1 MEATP
6 VQVPETE
13 TLAETQPEIIENPE
27 PTPEIVEKSEA
38 TQDGLDGVYKRD
50 EYCKAQFW
58 DDRFKG

>member
-6 VQVPETE
+6 TEVLVQVPEPVVVVE
-13 TLAETQPEIIENPE
+13 SQPEGES
-27 PTPEIVEKSEA
+27 TVEKKSEA
-38 TQDGLDGVYKRD
+38 LEGLDGVYKRD